1 MSNYSMSTYWEERLR
16 KHFDLTGVGC
26 VVLGPGYNA
35 RLYKARLEALEN
47 GLRVVGWTFR
57 GARILEAGCGT
68 GFYTEYCLRQE
79 VNAYVGVD
87 ITSVSVEILRR
98 RYPDFHFVQ
107 ADITSSEVLKAG
119 TEFDIV
125 LAADVLFHIVDD
137 ANFERAV
144 RNLLFLLRPNGLLIL
159 SDVFPTT
166 TIQTASHV
174 RLRSLS
180 EYNRLF
186 SENQTRILYIEPIF
200 AILQPPSFIPSLSW
214 FWKGYAL
221 FWRYAWRL
229 ARWSVA
235 DHLLPPVLAWLD
247 KTWFLPKWGSWAP
260 NNKWLFA
267 LKENVA

>member
-1 MSNYSMSTYWEERLR
+1 MAEGRVWAAFLKTRATSLHVSRLR
-16 KHFDLTGVGC
+16 L
-26 VVLGPGYNA
+26 PG
-35 RLYKARLEALEN
+35 LLPHGLES
-47 GLRVVGWTFR
+47 F
-57 GARILEAGCGT
+57 
-68 GFYTEYCLRQE
+68 
-79 VNAYVGVD
+79 
-87 ITSVSVEILRR
+87 EI
-98 RYPDFHFVQ
+98 
-107 ADITSSEVLKAG
+107 SS
-119 TEFDIV
+119 
-125 LAADVLFHIVDD
+125 
-137 ANFERAV
+137 
-144 RNLLFLLRPNGLLIL
+144 LLRPNGLLII
-159 SDVFPTT
+159 SDVFPTA

-186 SENQTRILYIEPIF
+186 SENQTRILHIEPIF

-229 ARWSVA
+229 ARWSVM

-247 KTWFLPKWGSWAP
+247 KNWFLPKWGSQAP

>member
-1 MSNYSMSTYWEERLR
+1 M
-16 KHFDLTGVGC
+16 
-26 VVLGPGYNA
+26 VLGPAYNA

-47 GLRVVGWTFR
+47 GLRAVGWTFR
-57 GARILEAGCGT
+57 GAKVWEAGCGT
-68 GFYTEYCLRQE
+68 GFYTEYCLRQKI
-79 VNAYVGVD
+79 NAYVGVD
-87 ITSVSVEILRR
+87 ITLVSVETLRKL
-98 RYPDFHFVQ
+98 YPAFHFVQ
-107 ADITSSEVLKAG
+107 ADISSNEVLKVRIG
-119 TEFDIV
+119 FDLV

-137 ANFERAV
+137 AAFERAV
-144 RNLLFLLRPNGLLIL
+144 QNLLSLLRPNGLLII
-159 SDVFPTT
+159 SDVFPIT
-166 TIQTASHV
+166 TIQTAPHV

-186 SENQTRILYIEPIF
+186 SENQTRILHIEPIF
-200 AILQPPSFIPSLSW
+200 AILYPPSFIPSLSW

-247 KTWFLPKWGSWAP
+247 KTWFLPRWGSRAP
-260 NNKWLFA
+260 NSKWLFA